1 MKPNGLLTFWMWTSE
16 KVEYKF
22 CEPVDLRNS
31 VSLSLFIWIFSA
43 LCDEAGHEEDRRRKA
58 CLSDCCLPEQTAG
71 KQQWLHSDTNSES
84 VSQSLGSFL
93 QEVNDCQDLRLTDGK
108 RSVHTTKNQSQV
120 FLFWPFHFFYWLS
133 MTYIY
138 NIWISRVRGNIL
150 FPQWEK
156 ISGGASFRFAPA
168 GQNLWF
174 CLGNKYLQV
183 RSSRLKLKSRVLVSY
198 RCFSFRLGE
207 WSENILCSLFHS
219 LWKYIHLNV
228 CDLVQETQTDKYV
241 VWSY

>member
-1 MKPNGLLTFWMWTSE
+1 MAFLLSGCGRQRKSSISSVNLLTSGTQ
-16 KVEYKF
+16 
-22 CEPVDLRNS
+22 
-31 VSLSLFIWIFSA
+31 SLSLFIWIFSA

-71 KQQWLHSDTNSES
+71 KQQWLHSDTTSES

-93 QEVNDCQDLRLTDGK
+93 QEVNDCQDLRLTDGQK
-108 RSVHTTKNQSQV
+108 INLKFSC
-120 FLFWPFHFFYWLS
+120 FDHFISFIDSLWHIH
-133 MTYIY
+133 IY

-156 ISGGASFRFAPA
+156 ISVGASFRFAPA

-198 RCFSFRLGE
+198 RCFRLGE
-207 WSENILCSLFHS
+207 WSENILCSLFH
-219 LWKYIHLNV
+219 
-228 CDLVQETQTDKYV
+228 
-241 VWSY
+241 